1 MTHRSP
7 FAPMS
12 SAPPIRPVATIPS
25 PCTGV
30 CRLDAA
36 GRCLGC
42 LRTGAEIAGWLSM
55 SPEERRRLIDVVL
68 PARRKAA
75 P

>member
-1 MTHRSP
+1 
-7 FAPMS
+7 MS
-12 SAPPIRPVATIPS
+12 SAPPIRPFAAIPS

-68 PARRKAA
+68 PERRKAA
-75 P
+75 T